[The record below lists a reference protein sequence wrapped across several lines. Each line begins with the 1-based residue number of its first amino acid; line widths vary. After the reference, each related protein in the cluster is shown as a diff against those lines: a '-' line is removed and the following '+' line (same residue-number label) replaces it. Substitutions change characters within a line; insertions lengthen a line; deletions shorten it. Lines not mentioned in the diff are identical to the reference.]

1 MLGINRQKEKRKEE
15 KPKRQT
21 KENWYRLEPG
31 PFELL
36 SDQERD
42 QLEGNFLGLLH
53 QLDRGAIVVHNE
65 LQKYVYENEV
75 YQVQY
80 NKFYLV
86 TDKELGNLQRTE
98 KLIRPKIKRIH
109 PDYLELEDG
118 TLAQSA
124 VFYKFPDIIPEGALY
139 EYFGLGDVVFKF
151 ESLDP
156 VRAAQSVD
164 AARKRLEGL
173 GSNDS
178 FTIRKL
184 QKVQE
189 LQALIG
195 GQAKL
200 LKFWI
205 WITYFGKDKDELEEK
220 FHQIRDIAKSRLFD
234 VDVPRFYQHIL
245 YNFRTEINSFFPFA
259 NSISP
264 KYVDSLTASWAFY
277 PLISEDL
284 LDENGVFVGFS
295 ETGSPVLFNPY
306 MRNNY
311 NIVILG
317 ETGSGKS
324 LTAKTLLKR
333 MKEKYGIKIW
343 GIDPENEYVKVAD
356 VLGLEPV
363 VVKKGQH
370 LGLDPFKLS
379 RMETE
384 EGRLL
389 DVEDVAEILA
399 DFYLPDNIALR
410 NRLRMYVSDFSDSES
425 VFEFLENIRDDT
437 ELYNYLRTIEAPPDK
452 YVFDGIPPTRIEN
465 VVFGLKD
472 ITGSGATRLKA
483 IITTLLSLIYQKEA
497 FGDREKGYIFIDEA
511 WLFVKYN
518 ITMSLLE
525 NLARRARKYNKGLL
539 FVTQRPF
546 DVAANEAGKTILE
559 QSSTVFLM
567 RQKEAGVK
575 TLKEI
580 YNIRDEEAQ
589 ELIKAEPG
597 HGILRTGNYLL
608 RIYVQPSSE
617 EFELFRTTGAW

>member
-1 MLGINRQKEKRKEE
+1 MLGFSQKEKRKEE
-15 KPKRQT
+15 KPKRLTQ
-21 KENWYRLEPG
+21 EFWYRLEPG

-36 SDQERD
+36 SNQERD

-53 QLDRGAIVVHNE
+53 QLDRGTIVVHSDS
-65 LQKYVYENEV
+65 QKYIYKNEIYE
-75 YQVQY
+75 VQF

-86 TDKELGNLQRTE
+86 TDKELNNLQRTE

-109 PDYLELEDG
+109 PDYLELEDRS
-118 TLAQSA
+118 LAQSA
-124 VFYKFPDIIPEGALY
+124 VFYKFSDVIPEGVLY
-139 EYFGLGDVVFKF
+139 EYFGLGDIVFKF

-156 VRAAQSVD
+156 VSAAQNVD

-178 FTIRKL
+178 FSIKKL
-184 QKVQE
+184 QKVQD

-200 LKFWI
+200 LKFWV
-205 WITYFGKDKDELEEK
+205 WITYFGKDKDELKQK
-220 FHQIRDIAKSRLFD
+220 FYQIREIARKWLFD
-234 VDVPRFYQHIL
+234 VDVPRFYQHVL
-245 YNFRTEINSFFPFA
+245 YNFRTEVNSFFPFA
-259 NSISP
+259 NFITP
-264 KYVDSLTASWAFY
+264 KYVDTLTASWAFY

-306 MRNNY
+306 LRNNY
-311 NIVILG
+311 NIVVLG

-324 LTAKTLLKR
+324 MTAKILLKR

-343 GIDPENEYVKVAD
+343 GIDPEDEYVKVAK

-363 VVKKGQH
+363 VVKKGQP

-384 EGRLL
+384 EGKLM
-389 DVEDVAEILA
+389 DVEDVAEILE
-399 DFYLPDNIALR
+399 DFYLPPDNIVLSNKLR
-410 NRLRMYVSDFSDSES
+410 RYVFDYADSGS
-425 VFEFLENIRDDT
+425 VFEFLENIKGDT
-437 ELYNYLRTIEAPPDK
+437 ELYKHLEMIGTPPDK
-452 YVFDGIPPTRIEN
+452 YVFEGTPPTRIEN
-465 VVFGLKD
+465 VVFGLKG
-472 ITGSGATRLKA
+472 IGGLEWSRLKA

-511 WLFVKYN
+511 WVFVKYN

-546 DVAANEAGKTILE
+546 DVAANEAGRTILE

-575 TLKEI
+575 TLKEV
-580 YNIRDEEAQ
+580 YNIRDEEAR
-589 ELIKAEPG
+589 ELIKAEQG
-597 HGILRTGNYLL
+597 QGILRTGNYLL
-608 RIYVQPSSE
+608 RIHVRPSAE
-617 EFELFRTTGAW
+617 EFEIFRTIGAW

>member
-1 MLGINRQKEKRKEE
+1 MLGLVNKQKEV
-15 KPKRQT
+15 KPKHQT
-21 KENWYRLEPG
+21 KREFWYRLDPG

-36 SDQERD
+36 TDQERD
-42 QLEGNFLGLLH
+42 QLEGNFLELLH
-53 QLDRGAIVVHNE
+53 QLDRGTIIVHSDTQN
-65 LQKYVYENEV
+65 YVYQNEV
-75 YQVQY
+75 YEVQY

-86 TDKELGNLQRTE
+86 TDKELNNLQKTE
-98 KLIRPKIKRIH
+98 KLIRLKIKRIH

-124 VFYKFPDIIPEGALY
+124 VFYKYPDIAPEGSLY
-139 EYFGLGDVVFKF
+139 EYFGLGDIVFKF

-156 VRAAQSVD
+156 VSAAQSVD

-178 FTIRKL
+178 FSIRKL
-184 QKVQE
+184 QKVRE

-205 WITYFGKDKDELEEK
+205 WITYFGKDKAELKEK
-220 FHQIRDIAKSRLFD
+220 YIQIKDIARSRLFD
-234 VDVPRFYQHIL
+234 VDVPRFYQHVL
-245 YNFRTEINSFFPFA
+245 YNFRTEVNFFFPFM
-259 NSISP
+259 NSIAP
-264 KYVDSLTASWAFY
+264 KYTDSITASWALY

-284 LDENGVFVGFS
+284 LDEDGIFVGFS
-295 ETGSPVLFNPY
+295 DSGSPVLLNPY

-311 NIVILG
+311 NIIILG

-324 LTAKTLLKR
+324 MTAKILLKR

-343 GIDPENEYVKVAD
+343 GIDPENEYVKIAKM
-356 VLGLEPV
+356 LGLKAV
-363 VVKKGQH
+363 VVRKGQV

-379 RMETE
+379 KTETE
-384 EGRLL
+384 EGKLL
-389 DVEDVAEILA
+389 DVEDIAELLA

-410 NRLRMYVSDFSDSES
+410 NRLRAYVSDYADSS
-425 VFEFLENIRDDT
+425 SIFEFLENMQNDT
-437 ELYNYLRTIEAPPDK
+437 EIYNYLRAVEAPPDK
-452 YVFDGIPPTRIEN
+452 YIYDGIPPERIEN
-465 VVFGLKD
+465 IVFGLKE
-472 ITGSGATRLKA
+472 ISGSGATRLKA
-483 IITTLLSLIYQKEA
+483 IITTMLSLVYQKEA
-497 FGDREKGYIFIDEA
+497 LDNREKGYIFIDEA

-539 FVTQRPF
+539 FITQRPF
-546 DVAANEAGKTILE
+546 DIAANEAGRTILE
-559 QSSTVFLM
+559 QSATVFLL

-575 TLKEI
+575 TLKEV
-580 YNIRDEEAQ
+580 YNIRDEEGA
-589 ELIKAEPG
+589 ELIKADPG

-608 RIYVQPSSE
+608 RIYVQPSIE
-617 EFELFRTTGAW
+617 ESQMFKTTGAW

>member
-1 MLGINRQKEKRKEE
+1 MLGLVNKQKEV
-15 KPKRQT
+15 KPKHQT
-21 KENWYRLEPG
+21 KREFWYRLDPG

-36 SDQERD
+36 TDQERD
-42 QLEGNFLGLLH
+42 QLEGNFLELLH
-53 QLDRGAIVVHNE
+53 QLDRGTIIVHSDTQN
-65 LQKYVYENEV
+65 YVYQNEV
-75 YQVQY
+75 YEVQY

-86 TDKELGNLQRTE
+86 TDKELNNLQKTE
-98 KLIRPKIKRIH
+98 KLIRLKIKRIH

-124 VFYKFPDIIPEGALY
+124 VFYKYPDIAPEGSLY
-139 EYFGLGDVVFKF
+139 EYFGLGDIVFKF

-156 VRAAQSVD
+156 VSAAQSVD

-178 FTIRKL
+178 FSIRKL
-184 QKVQE
+184 QKVRE

-205 WITYFGKDKDELEEK
+205 WITYFGKDKAELKEK
-220 FHQIRDIAKSRLFD
+220 YSQIKDIARSRLFD
-234 VDVPRFYQHIL
+234 VDVPRFYQHVL
-245 YNFRTEINSFFPFA
+245 YNFRTEVNFFFPFM
-259 NSISP
+259 NSIAP
-264 KYVDSLTASWAFY
+264 KYTDSITASWALY

-284 LDENGVFVGFS
+284 LDEDGIFVGFS
-295 ETGSPVLFNPY
+295 DSGSPVLLNPY

-311 NIVILG
+311 NIIILG

-324 LTAKTLLKR
+324 MTAKILLKR

-343 GIDPENEYVKVAD
+343 GIDPENEYVKIAKM
-356 VLGLEPV
+356 LGLKAV
-363 VVKKGQH
+363 VVRKGQV

-379 RMETE
+379 KTETE
-384 EGRLL
+384 EGKLL
-389 DVEDVAEILA
+389 DVEDIAELLA

-410 NRLRMYVSDFSDSES
+410 NRLRAYVSDYADSS
-425 VFEFLENIRDDT
+425 SIFEFLENIQNDT
-437 ELYNYLRTIEAPPDK
+437 EIYNYLRAVEAPPDK
-452 YVFDGIPPTRIEN
+452 YIYDGIPPERIEN
-465 VVFGLKD
+465 IVFGLKE
-472 ITGSGATRLKA
+472 ISGSGATRLKA
-483 IITTLLSLIYQKEA
+483 IITTMLSLVYQKEA
-497 FGDREKGYIFIDEA
+497 LGDREKGYIFIDEA

-539 FVTQRPF
+539 FITQRPF
-546 DVAANEAGKTILE
+546 DIAANEAGRTILE
-559 QSSTVFLM
+559 QSATVFLL

-575 TLKEI
+575 TLKEV
-580 YNIRDEEAQ
+580 YNIRDEEGA
-589 ELIKAEPG
+589 ELIKADIG

-608 RIYVQPSSE
+608 RIYVQPSAE
-617 EFELFRTTGAW
+617 EFQLFTTSGAW

>member
-1 MLGINRQKEKRKEE
+1 MLGLVNKQKEV
-15 KPKRQT
+15 KPKHQT
-21 KENWYRLEPG
+21 KREFWYRLDPG

-36 SDQERD
+36 TDQERD
-42 QLEGNFLGLLH
+42 QLEGNFLELLH
-53 QLDRGAIVVHNE
+53 QLDRGTIIVHSDTQN
-65 LQKYVYENEV
+65 YVYQNEV
-75 YQVQY
+75 YEVQY

-86 TDKELGNLQRTE
+86 TDKELNNLQKTE
-98 KLIRPKIKRIH
+98 KLIRLKIKRIH

-124 VFYKFPDIIPEGALY
+124 VFYKYPDIAPEGSLY
-139 EYFGLGDVVFKF
+139 EYFGLGDIVFKF

-156 VRAAQSVD
+156 VSAAQSVD

-178 FTIRKL
+178 FSIRKL
-184 QKVQE
+184 QKVRE

-205 WITYFGKDKDELEEK
+205 WITYFGKDKAELKEK
-220 FHQIRDIAKSRLFD
+220 YSQIKDIARSRLFD
-234 VDVPRFYQHIL
+234 VDVPRFYQHVL
-245 YNFRTEINSFFPFA
+245 YNFRTEVNFFFPFM
-259 NSISP
+259 NSIAP
-264 KYVDSLTASWAFY
+264 KYTDSITASWALY

-284 LDENGVFVGFS
+284 LDEDGIFVGFS
-295 ETGSPVLFNPY
+295 DSGSPVLLNPY

-311 NIVILG
+311 NIIILG

-324 LTAKTLLKR
+324 MTAKILLKR

-343 GIDPENEYVKVAD
+343 GIDPENEYVKIAKM
-356 VLGLEPV
+356 LGLKAV
-363 VVKKGQH
+363 VVRKGQV

-379 RMETE
+379 KTETE
-384 EGRLL
+384 EGKLI
-389 DVEDVAEILA
+389 DVEDIAELLA

-410 NRLRMYVSDFSDSES
+410 NRLRAYVSDYADSS
-425 VFEFLENIRDDT
+425 SIFEFLENIQNDT
-437 ELYNYLRTIEAPPDK
+437 ELYNYLRAVEAPPDK
-452 YVFDGIPPTRIEN
+452 YIYDGIPPERTEN
-465 VVFGLKD
+465 IVFGLKE
-472 ITGSGATRLKA
+472 ISGSGATRLKA
-483 IITTLLSLIYQKEA
+483 IITTMFSLVYQKEA
-497 FGDREKGYIFIDEA
+497 LGDREKGYIFIDEA

-539 FVTQRPF
+539 FITQRPF
-546 DVAANEAGKTILE
+546 DVAANEAGRTILE
-559 QSSTVFLM
+559 QSATVFLL

-575 TLKEI
+575 TLKDV
-580 YNIRDEEAQ
+580 YNIRDEEGA
-589 ELIKAEPG
+589 ELIKADPG
-597 HGILRTGNYLL
+597 YGILRTGNYLL
-608 RIYVQPSSE
+608 RIYVQPSAE

>member
-1 MLGINRQKEKRKEE
+1 MLGFSQKEKRKEE
-15 KPKRQT
+15 KPKRLTQ
-21 KENWYRLEPG
+21 EFWYRLEPG

-36 SDQERD
+36 SNQERD

-53 QLDRGAIVVHNE
+53 QLDRGTIVVHSDS
-65 LQKYVYENEV
+65 QKYIYKNEIYE
-75 YQVQY
+75 VQF

-86 TDKELGNLQRTE
+86 TDKELNNLQRTE

-109 PDYLELEDG
+109 PDYLELEDRS
-118 TLAQSA
+118 LAQSA
-124 VFYKFPDIIPEGALY
+124 VFYKFSDVIPEGVLY
-139 EYFGLGDVVFKF
+139 EYFGLGDIVFKF

-156 VRAAQSVD
+156 VSAAQNVD

-178 FTIRKL
+178 FSIKKL
-184 QKVQE
+184 QKVQD

-200 LKFWI
+200 LKFWV
-205 WITYFGKDKDELEEK
+205 WITYFGKDKDELKQK
-220 FHQIRDIAKSRLFD
+220 FYQIREIARKWLFD
-234 VDVPRFYQHIL
+234 VDVPRFYQHVL
-245 YNFRTEINSFFPFA
+245 YNFRTEVNSFFPFA
-259 NSISP
+259 NFITP
-264 KYVDSLTASWAFY
+264 KYVDTLTASWAFY

-306 MRNNY
+306 LRNNY
-311 NIVILG
+311 NIVVLG

-324 LTAKTLLKR
+324 MTAKILLKR

-343 GIDPENEYVKVAD
+343 GIDPEDEYVKVAK

-363 VVKKGQH
+363 VVKKGQP

-384 EGRLL
+384 EGKLM
-389 DVEDVAEILA
+389 DVEDVAEILE
-399 DFYLPDNIALR
+399 DFYLPPDNIVLSNKLR
-410 NRLRMYVSDFSDSES
+410 RYVFDYADSGS
-425 VFEFLENIRDDT
+425 VFEFLEKIKGDT
-437 ELYNYLRTIEAPPDK
+437 ELYKHLVMIDTPPDK
-452 YVFDGIPPTRIEN
+452 YVFEGTPPTRIEN
-465 VVFGLKD
+465 VVFGLKG
-472 ITGSGATRLKA
+472 IGGLEWSRLKA

-511 WLFVKYN
+511 WVFVKYN

-546 DVAANEAGKTILE
+546 DVAANEAGRTILE

-575 TLKEI
+575 TLKEV
-580 YNIRDEEAQ
+580 YNIRDEEAR
-589 ELIKAEPG
+589 ELIKAEQG
-597 HGILRTGNYLL
+597 QGILRTGNYLL
-608 RIYVQPSSE
+608 RIHVRPSAE
-617 EFELFRTTGAW
+617 EFEIFRTTGAW

>member
-1 MLGINRQKEKRKEE
+1 MLGLVNKQKEV
-15 KPKRQT
+15 KPKHRT
-21 KENWYRLEPG
+21 KREFWYRLDPG

-36 SDQERD
+36 TDRERD
-42 QLEGNFLGLLH
+42 QLEENFLELLH
-53 QLDRGAIVVHNE
+53 QLDRGTIIVHSDTQN
-65 LQKYVYENEV
+65 YVYENEV
-75 YQVQY
+75 YEVQF
-80 NKFYLV
+80 NKFYLI
-86 TDKELGNLQRTE
+86 TDKELNNLQKTE
-98 KLIRPKIKRIH
+98 KLSRPKINRIH
-109 PDYLELEDG
+109 PDYLELENG

-124 VFYKFPDIIPEGALY
+124 VFYKYPDIIPEGALY
-139 EYFGLGDVVFKF
+139 EYFGLGDVVIKF

-156 VRAAQSVD
+156 VSAAQSVD

-173 GSNDS
+173 GATDS
-178 FTIRKL
+178 FVIRKL
-184 QKVQE
+184 QKVRE
-189 LQALIG
+189 LQALVG

-200 LKFWI
+200 LKFWV
-205 WITYFGKDKDELEEK
+205 WITYFGKDKTELKEK
-220 FHQIRDIAKSRLFD
+220 YNQIRDIARSRLFD
-234 VDVPRFYQHIL
+234 VDVPRFYQHVL
-245 YNFRTEINSFFPFA
+245 YNFRTEVNFFFPFM
-259 NSISP
+259 NSIAP
-264 KYVDSLTASWAFY
+264 KYTDSITASWALY

-324 LTAKTLLKR
+324 MTSKILLKR

-343 GIDPENEYVKVAD
+343 GIDPENEYVKVSR

-363 VVKKGQH
+363 VVKKGQP

-379 RMETE
+379 RTETE
-384 EGRLL
+384 EGKLL
-389 DVEDVAEILA
+389 DVEDIAELLA

-410 NRLRMYVSDFSDSES
+410 NRLRAYVSDYADSES
-425 VFEFLENIRDDT
+425 IFEFLENIRDDT

-452 YVFDGIPPTRIEN
+452 YVFDGIPPTRVEN
-465 VVFGLKD
+465 IVFGLKE
-472 ITGSGATRLKA
+472 ISGSGATRLKA
-483 IITTLLSLIYQKEA
+483 VITTLLSLIYQKEA

-511 WLFVKYN
+511 WLFVKHN

-539 FVTQRPF
+539 FITQRPF
-546 DVAANEAGKTILE
+546 DVAANEAGRTILE
-559 QSSTVFLM
+559 QSATVFLL

-575 TLKEI
+575 TLKEV
-580 YNIRDEEAQ
+580 YNIRDEEGA
-589 ELIKAEPG
+589 ELIKADPG

-608 RIYVQPSSE
+608 KIYVQPTTE
-617 EFELFRTTGAW
+617 EFQMFKTTGAW

>member
-1 MLGINRQKEKRKEE
+1 MLGLVNKQKEV
-15 KPKRQT
+15 KPKHRT
-21 KENWYRLEPG
+21 KREFWYRLDPG

-36 SDQERD
+36 TDRERD
-42 QLEGNFLGLLH
+42 QLEGNFLELLH
-53 QLDRGAIVVHNE
+53 QLDRGTIIVHSDTQN
-65 LQKYVYENEV
+65 YVYENEV
-75 YQVQY
+75 YEVQF
-80 NKFYLV
+80 NKFYLI
-86 TDKELGNLQRTE
+86 TDKELNNLQKTE
-98 KLIRPKIKRIH
+98 KLSRPKINRIH
-109 PDYLELEDG
+109 PDYLELENG

-124 VFYKFPDIIPEGALY
+124 VFYKYPDIIPEGALY
-139 EYFGLGDVVFKF
+139 EYFGLGDIVIKF

-156 VRAAQSVD
+156 VSAAQSVD

-173 GSNDS
+173 GATDS
-178 FTIRKL
+178 FAIRKL
-184 QKVQE
+184 QKVRE
-189 LQALIG
+189 LQALVG

-200 LKFWI
+200 LKFWV
-205 WITYFGKDKDELEEK
+205 WITYFGKDKTELKEK
-220 FHQIRDIAKSRLFD
+220 YNQIRDIARSRLFD
-234 VDVPRFYQHIL
+234 VDVPRFYQHVL
-245 YNFRTEINSFFPFA
+245 YNFRTEVNFFFPFM
-259 NSISP
+259 NSIAP
-264 KYVDSLTASWAFY
+264 KYTDSITASWALY

-324 LTAKTLLKR
+324 MTSKILLKR

-343 GIDPENEYVKVAD
+343 GIDPENEYVKVSR

-363 VVKKGQH
+363 VVKKGQP

-379 RMETE
+379 RTETE
-384 EGRLL
+384 EGKLL
-389 DVEDVAEILA
+389 DVEDIAELLA

-410 NRLRMYVSDFSDSES
+410 NRLRAYVSDYADSES
-425 VFEFLENIRDDT
+425 IFEFLENIRDDT

-452 YVFDGIPPTRIEN
+452 YVFDGIPPTRVEN
-465 VVFGLKD
+465 IVFGLKE
-472 ITGSGATRLKA
+472 ISGSGATRLKA
-483 IITTLLSLIYQKEA
+483 VITTLLSLIYQKEA

-511 WLFVKYN
+511 WLFVKHN

-539 FVTQRPF
+539 FITQRPF
-546 DVAANEAGKTILE
+546 DVAANEAGRTILE
-559 QSSTVFLM
+559 QSATVFLL

-575 TLKEI
+575 TLKEV
-580 YNIRDEEAQ
+580 YNIRDEEGA
-589 ELIKAEPG
+589 ELIKADPG

-608 RIYVQPSSE
+608 RIYVQPSAE
-617 EFELFRTTGAW
+617 EFQMFKTTGAW

>member
-1 MLGINRQKEKRKEE
+1 MLGFSQKEKRKEE
-15 KPKRQT
+15 KPKRLTQ
-21 KENWYRLEPG
+21 EFWYRLEPG

-36 SDQERD
+36 SNQERD

-53 QLDRGAIVVHNE
+53 QLDRGTIVVHSGS
-65 LQKYVYENEV
+65 QKYIYKNEIYE
-75 YQVQY
+75 VQF

-86 TDKELGNLQRTE
+86 TDKELNNLQRTE

-109 PDYLELEDG
+109 PDYLELEDRS
-118 TLAQSA
+118 LAQSA
-124 VFYKFPDIIPEGALY
+124 VFYKFSDVIPEGALY
-139 EYFGLGDVVFKF
+139 EYFGLGDIVFKF

-156 VRAAQSVD
+156 VSAAQNVD
-164 AARKRLEGL
+164 VARKRLEGL

-178 FTIRKL
+178 FSIKKL
-184 QKVQE
+184 QKVQD

-200 LKFWI
+200 LKFWV
-205 WITYFGKDKDELEEK
+205 WITYFGKDKDELKQK
-220 FHQIRDIAKSRLFD
+220 FYQIRDIARRRLFD
-234 VDVPRFYQHIL
+234 VDVPRFYQHVL
-245 YNFRTEINSFFPFA
+245 YNFRTEVNSFFPFA
-259 NSISP
+259 NFITP
-264 KYVDSLTASWAFY
+264 KYVDTLTASWAFY

-306 MRNNY
+306 SRNNY

-324 LTAKTLLKR
+324 MTAKILLKR

-343 GIDPENEYVKVAD
+343 GIDPEDEYVKVAN
-356 VLGLEPV
+356 VLGLEPI
-363 VVKKGQH
+363 VVKKGQP

-384 EGRLL
+384 EGKLM
-389 DVEDVAEILA
+389 DVEDVAEILE
-399 DFYLPDNIALR
+399 DFYLPPDNIVLSNKLR
-410 NRLRMYVSDFSDSES
+410 RYVFDYADSGS
-425 VFEFLENIRDDT
+425 VFEFLENIKGDT
-437 ELYNYLRTIEAPPDK
+437 ELYKHLEMIGTPPDK
-452 YVFDGIPPTRIEN
+452 YVFEGTPPTRIEN
-465 VVFGLKD
+465 VVFGLKG
-472 ITGSGATRLKA
+472 IGGLEWTRLKA

-525 NLARRARKYNKGLL
+525 SLARRARKHNKGLL

-546 DVAANEAGKTILE
+546 DVAANEAGRTILE

-575 TLKEI
+575 TLKEV
-580 YNIRDEEAQ
+580 YNIRDEEAR
-589 ELIKAEPG
+589 ELIKAEQG
-597 HGILRTGNYLL
+597 QGILRTGNYLL
-608 RIYVQPSSE
+608 RIHVRPSAE
-617 EFELFRTTGAW
+617 EFEIFRTTGPW

>member
-1 MLGINRQKEKRKEE
+1 MLGLVNKQKEV
-15 KPKRQT
+15 KPKHQKR
-21 KENWYRLEPG
+21 EFWYRLDPG

-36 SDQERD
+36 TDRERD
-42 QLEGNFLGLLH
+42 QLEGNFLELLH
-53 QLDRGAIVVHNE
+53 QLDRGTIIVHSDTQN
-65 LQKYVYENEV
+65 YVYENEV
-75 YQVQY
+75 YEVQL
-80 NKFYLV
+80 NKFYLI
-86 TDKELGNLQRTE
+86 TDKELNNLQKTE
-98 KLIRPKIKRIH
+98 KLSRPKINRIH
-109 PDYLELEDG
+109 PDYLELENG

-124 VFYKFPDIIPEGALY
+124 VFYKYPDIIPEGALY
-139 EYFGLGDVVFKF
+139 EYFGLGDVVIKF

-156 VRAAQSVD
+156 VSAAQSVD

-173 GSNDS
+173 GATDS
-178 FTIRKL
+178 FAIRKL
-184 QKVQE
+184 QKVRE
-189 LQALIG
+189 LQSLIG

-200 LKFWI
+200 MKFWV
-205 WITYFGKDKDELEEK
+205 WITYFGKDKTELKEK
-220 FHQIRDIAKSRLFD
+220 YNQIRDIARSRLFD
-234 VDVPRFYQHIL
+234 VDVPRFYQHVL
-245 YNFRTEINSFFPFA
+245 YNFRTEVNFFFPFM
-259 NSISP
+259 NSIAP
-264 KYVDSLTASWAFY
+264 KYTDSITASWALY

-324 LTAKTLLKR
+324 MTSKILLKR

-343 GIDPENEYVKVAD
+343 GIDPENEYVKVAN
-356 VLGLEPV
+356 VIGLEPV
-363 VVKKGQH
+363 IVRKGQM

-379 RMETE
+379 RVSTE
-384 EGRLL
+384 EGKLL
-389 DVEDVAEILA
+389 DVEDIAEILA

-410 NRLRMYVSDFSDSES
+410 NRLRMYVSDYSDSES
-425 VFEFLENIRDDT
+425 VFEFLENIKDDT

-465 VVFGLKD
+465 VVFGLKE
-472 ITGSGATRLKA
+472 ISGSGATRLKA
-483 IITTLLSLIYQKEA
+483 VITTLLSLIYQREA

-539 FVTQRPF
+539 FITQRPF
-546 DVAANEAGKTILE
+546 DVAANEAGRTILE
-559 QSSTVFLM
+559 QSATVFLL

-575 TLKEI
+575 TLKEV
-580 YNIRDEEAQ
+580 YNIRDEEGA
-589 ELIKAEPG
+589 ELIKADPG

-608 RIYVQPSSE
+608 KIYVQPTTE
-617 EFELFRTTGAW
+617 EFQMFKTTGAW